1 MSLNLEEYRVLGT
14 VIDTT
19 WGRSSTNN
27 EFGATVSVKPSL
39 LNADTMVIAYTCL
52 INFGEAHERER
63 EFSKKSNDSAAYLDA
78 VVKRIKTDF
87 KEVAGRSLKVEQVG
101 DDEDWELLNVGQYSG
116 RKDAYYRRKIILSI
130 E

>member
-1 MSLNLEEYRVLGT
+1 MNLEEYRALGS

-27 EFGATVSVKPSL
+27 KYGPTVSIKPSL
-39 LNADTMVIAYTCL
+39 LNAETMVISYTCL

-63 EFSKKSNDSAAYLDA
+63 EFHKKSMDSAAYLDA
-78 VVKRIKTDF
+78 VVKRIKDDF

-101 DDEDWELLNVGQYSG
+101 DDEDWELLNLGQYSG
-116 RKDAYYRRKIILSI
+116 RKDAYYKRKIILSI